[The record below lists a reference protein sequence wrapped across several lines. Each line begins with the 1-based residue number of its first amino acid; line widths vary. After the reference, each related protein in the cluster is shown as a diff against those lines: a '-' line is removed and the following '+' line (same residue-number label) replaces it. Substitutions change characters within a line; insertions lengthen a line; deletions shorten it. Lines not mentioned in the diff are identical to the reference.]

1 MLQSM
6 NGCECVCVNFLN
18 TDNFPASKPKLQ
30 ISITKTGVWCFR
42 SFNFIGKIFNVI
54 MKKRKLTFD
63 GLPFL
68 SHLNLPVFFSNHHLE
83 SQNKNSKSNPDEE
96 ACHLSSAPTRII
108 STILV
113 SALLVVVG
121 LYHICKAC
129 CKRGNDNYYYFYYYF
144 LKNFKQLFLKI
155 KVNVIN

>member
-1 MLQSM
+1 MLRSM

-30 ISITKTGVWCFR
+30 ISMTKTGVWCFR

-68 SHLNLPVFFSNHHLE
+68 SHLNLPVFSNHHLE

-96 ACHLSSAPTRII
+96 ACHFSSAATRII

-144 LKNFKQLFLKI
+144 LKNFKQLFK
-155 KVNVIN
+155 K